1 MEENKKGG
9 ELALDYIMN
18 NKVGDVSDA
27 AMTKSFRG
35 RRPLPKRGQIKSRIA
50 ASAIHSIVS
59 VLSRA
64 SSDRKRPCRRT
75 HFKREA
81 DD

>member
-1 MEENKKGG
+1 MS
-9 ELALDYIMN
+9 

-27 AMTKSFRG
+27 AAMTKDFRC

-64 SSDRKRPCRRT
+64 SSDRKRPCRT

-81 DD
+81 DH